1 MLMTCAIVEGVSG
14 SVTVRRAIVTG
25 GAQGIGAA
33 IARRLAADGTRVA
46 ILDRRL
52 DAARSV
58 AAPFDGV
65 AVAVDLAEPAD
76 LERACTRA
84 ADLLGGCDVLVNN
97 AGVFVKAP
105 IVETTAEVFDHVM
118 AVNARAVLLTMA
130 RLAPMLEQS
139 GRGAVINVASMAA
152 KKGAAGEAAY
162 AASKAAVVA
171 LTRVAALEF
180 GPAGVTVNAVCP
192 GYVLTEMGAATR
204 TDADVAAW
212 SATSPLGRCTTS
224 EEVADLVAF
233 LASDAARGMTGQ
245 AINITAG
252 MVTW

>member
-1 MLMTCAIVEGVSG
+1 VSDERAP
-14 SVTVRRAIVTG
+14 RRAIVTG

-33 IARRLAADGTRVA
+33 IVRRLAADGTRIA
-46 ILDRRL
+46 ILDRQV
-52 DAARSV
+52 DAAREV
-58 AAPFDGV
+58 VAPFDGV

-76 LERACTRA
+76 VARACKRA
-84 ADLLGGCDVLVNN
+84 ADLLGGCDVLVND
-97 AGVFVKAP
+97 AGVFVKSP
-105 IVETTAEVFDHVM
+105 IVDTTAELFDHVM
-118 AVNARAVLLTMA
+118 AVNARAVLLTTG

-139 GRGAVINVASMAA
+139 GRGAVINIASMAA
-152 KKGAAGEAAY
+152 KKGTAGEAAY

-171 LTRVAALEF
+171 LTRIAALEF

-192 GYVLTEMGAATR
+192 GYVLTDMGAATR
-204 TDADVAAW
+204 TEADVASW
-212 SATSPLGRCTTS
+212 SAGSPLGRCTAP